1 MTLIISLVVL
11 IGILKLINALAD
23 SNMTTEEK
31 IEREW
36 EKVLKK

>member
-1 MTLIISLVVL
+1 MVLIISLIIL
-11 IGILKLINALAD
+11 IGVFKLINALAD